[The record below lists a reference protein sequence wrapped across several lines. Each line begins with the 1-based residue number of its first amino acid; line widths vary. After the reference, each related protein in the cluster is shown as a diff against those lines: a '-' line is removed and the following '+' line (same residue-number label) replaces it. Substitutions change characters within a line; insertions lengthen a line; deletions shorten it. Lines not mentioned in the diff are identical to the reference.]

1 MADFLR
7 GRTREDYE
15 VCAKNATIASA
26 GPCLTVD
33 KADSDFDV
41 SEFL

>member
-1 MADFLR
+1 MADCLR

-15 VCAKNATIASA
+15 VCAENAAVAPA